1 MITMPT
7 TDSYLIVFMGI
18 LVSDILYQTGLLTKL
33 YQRITHLEDQVNGIE
48 KQLHRMIKWKSI
60 GFKKSQNIKAIW
72 KNGRK
77 NIISQT
83 RTELSIYLKD

>member
-7 TDSYLIVFMGI
+7 TDSYLIVFLGI

-48 KQLHRMIKWKSI
+48 KQLHRMIK
-60 GFKKSQNIKAIW
+60 
-72 KNGRK
+72 
-77 NIISQT
+77 
-83 RTELSIYLKD
+83 